1 MSKALTRTE
10 VGRIAELARLELT
23 DDELDLFTRQL
34 GDILGYVDQIDALTS
49 GQGPG
54 MLPEWLKNSADA
66 LAERALSRDKLASKD
81 QATREGLLT
90 YLRIA
95 SNHFRRRLIDL
106 QDAEEAER
114 LCAAIDAVVQAE
126 GYVESNVN
134 VPLVVQQ
141 FASALERLFSISP
154 SPAGRGPG

>member
-1 MSKALTRTE
+1 MTR
-10 VGRIAELARLELT
+10 VLHDVQGQLE
-23 DDELDLFTRQL
+23 
-34 GDILGYVDQIDALTS
+34 
-49 GQGPG
+49 
-54 MLPEWLKNSADA
+54 EWHR
-66 LAERALSRDKLASKD
+66 EAS
-81 QATREGLLT
+81 

-141 FASALERLFSISP
+141 FASALEGLFSISP